1 MHCINIQ
8 RVTTQMDLQMY
19 RWYGWWPARE
29 EYDEEPTQFS
39 IWCKAKTQHHAHNI
53 LVAMFRFIEYE
64 IVPVDNTD
72 RVIIE
77 QLDFELLREWDA
89 RGTWCPTKEAQR
101 SGLQNKMSALL
112 AANDDARHFFD
123 YRGIEPDA
131 ADARVGFDGHRDI
144 CFMSRVQ
151 NWKFFHYTLNTL
163 VLKHADDP
171 IDYNMNFYTLLL
183 GKAECDE

>member
-1 MHCINIQ
+1 MHSIYRQ

-39 IWCKAKTQHHAHNI
+39 IWCKAKTQQHAHNI

-77 QLDFELLREWDA
+77 QLDFEISQEWNVHGK
-89 RGTWCPTKEAQR
+89 RCPTKEAQR

-123 YRGIEPDA
+123 FRGIEPDA
-131 ADARVGFDGHRDI
+131 ADARVGFDGHRNID
-144 CFMSRVQ
+144 R
-151 NWKFFHYTLNTL
+151 TLQIRFSDYKLETL

-183 GKAECDE
+183 SKAECDE